1 MAERT
6 EGTIV
11 IDAPPPAV
19 MAEIADF
26 EHYTEWAK
34 EIKKAEVLKRDAE
47 KRGKHVAFVVEAPVV
62 GKTEYTLE
70 YTYLPKDAGVSWTW
84 VEGKGV
90 LKNMEG
96 EYALEPAGDATT
108 KVTYRMAM
116 DLAVPLP
123 GFLKRRGEKQVI
135 DVALKGLKKRVES
148 RAS

>member
-6 EGTIV
+6 EGSIV
-11 IDAPPPAV
+11 IDAEPSAV

-34 EIKKAEVLKRDAE
+34 EIKKADVLSRDSQ
-47 KRGKHVAFVVEAPVV
+47 KRGKQVAYVVEAPVV
-62 GKTEYTLE
+62 GSTEYTLE
-70 YTYLPKDAGVSWTW
+70 YTYKPDDGGVSWTW

-96 EYALEPAGDATT
+96 EYALEPAGGAKT
-108 KVTYRMAM
+108 KVTYRMGM

-148 RAS
+148 RA